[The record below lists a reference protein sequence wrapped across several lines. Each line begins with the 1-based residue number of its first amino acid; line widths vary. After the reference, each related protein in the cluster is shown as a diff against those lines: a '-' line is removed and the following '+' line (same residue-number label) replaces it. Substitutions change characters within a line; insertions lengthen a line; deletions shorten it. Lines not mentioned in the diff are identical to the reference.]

1 MKLAVSNIALPPY
14 DHLAALRQL
23 PALGL
28 SGLEVAP
35 SRVWQETWQGLTAGQ
50 VAAYRRAVEA
60 AGVEVL
66 GLHSLFWDQQHLGL
80 FKGPEIRAQT
90 VAFLTHLS
98 GVCRDLGGRTLV
110 YGSAPAR
117 RRGQIPVEAAMD
129 EAKSFFAEVA
139 HAIRDHGTCICIEP
153 LSTAEADFIHS
164 VSEALAI
171 VDHVGLPSLRTHLDA
186 KALIAAGE
194 DNIETFRAA
203 APTVAHFHA
212 NQPDL
217 GVLDRD
223 GAVPHARM
231 GALLREIHYQG
242 YVSIEQR
249 MLNAEAPLDDV
260 AASAAVL
267 RACYAA

>member
-14 DHLAALRQL
+14 DHHSALQQL
-23 PALGL
+23 PSLGL

-35 SRVWQETWQGLTAGQ
+35 SRVWHDTWKQLSNAQ
-50 VAAYRRAVEA
+50 VDAYRHLVEG
-60 AGVEVL
+60 AGLKVL
-66 GLHSLFWDQQHLGL
+66 GLHSLFWDQPQLGL
-80 FKGPEIRAQT
+80 FKGPEARAQS
-90 VAFLTHLS
+90 VEFLVHLS
-98 GVCRDLGGRTLV
+98 GVCRDLGGHTLV

-117 RRGQIPVEAAMD
+117 RRGDLPLEAAMA

-139 HAIRDHGTCICIEP
+139 EAIADHGTCICIEP

-164 VSEALAI
+164 VSEAMAI
-171 VDHVGLPSLRTHLDA
+171 VEHVGLPSLRTHLDA

-194 DNIETFRAA
+194 DNIEVFRTA
-203 APTVAHFHA
+203 APSVAHFHA

-217 GVLDRD
+217 GVLRQD
-223 GAVPHARM
+223 GEVPHARF
-231 GALLREIHYQG
+231 GALLREIGYDR

-249 MLNAEAPLDDV
+249 MLNPDAPLADV

-267 RACYAA
+267 RACYS